1 MFPTCD
7 RSDRKLRRTIPPILR
22 GSISPKRDESYQL
35 SRRRGRY
42 DGRTYLRKSLREF
55 EGRLLELEN
64 QGKVESQMKRL
75 KPFWNQ
81 GYFQCGVVWD
91 RPGFATL
98 IGNDNTNHTVD
109 DANDADDDD
118 GWYGTDN
125 DTTMSN
131 GRPSHVGRCGRQ
143 VWQKNLEFIIV
154 RCCKIPHPGF
164 VRERISANIPLRKS
178 NVG

>member
-118 GWYGTDN
+118 GFGTEC
-125 DTTMSN
+125 TSN
-131 GRPSHVGRCGRQ
+131 FWRILSAACFSTDIRRV
-143 VWQKNLEFIIV
+143 EFINV
-154 RCCKIPHPGF
+154 RN
-164 VRERISANIPLRKS
+164 ISNWPCFTQPDRARHSCACELHHGK
-178 NVG
+178 